1 MLDKSLPYSDI
12 IMKADGDTAS
22 VWTPSSLP
30 NGYAFK
36 MYEEGDETAW
46 ADLEA
51 SVKEFSSREDGLK
64 YFQNVFLPHR
74 QLLPDRMCFVTDRKG
89 KICATATAWMK
100 EENGGYWPIL
110 HWVSTSP
117 DAQGMGIGRAVISYA
132 LSLFSETDP
141 GKDVFLHTQTWSH
154 RAIRIYYHYG
164 FRITMSS
171 LSGVR
176 TDFHYRETL
185 QGVLPEHI
193 LNDIVE

>member
-22 VWTPSSLP
+22 AWTPSSLP
-30 NGYAFK
+30 NGYSFK

-46 ADLEA
+46 AALETL
-51 SVKEFSSREDGLK
+51 VKEFSSREEGLK
-64 YFQNVFLPHR
+64 YFQNVFLPYR
-74 QLLPDRMCFVTDRKG
+74 EILPYRMCFVTDINGR
-89 KICATATAWMK
+89 ICATATAWRK
-100 EENGGYWPIL
+100 GKNECYWPIL
-110 HWVSTSP
+110 HWVSASP
-117 DAQGMGIGRAVISYA
+117 DVQGVGIGRAVISYA
-132 LSLFSETDP
+132 LSLFSGTDP

-176 TDFHYRETL
+176 TDFRYRETL
-185 QGVLPEHI
+185 QGVLPEYI